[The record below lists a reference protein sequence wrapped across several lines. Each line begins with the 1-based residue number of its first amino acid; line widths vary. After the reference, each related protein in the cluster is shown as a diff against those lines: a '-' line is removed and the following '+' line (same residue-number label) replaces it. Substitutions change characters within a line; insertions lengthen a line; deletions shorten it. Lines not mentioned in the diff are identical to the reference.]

1 MRASV
6 DWSRVDHVLLDMDG
20 TVLDLAFDN
29 HFWGEVVPQ
38 AYAESLGVPVDG
50 ARAVLDPH
58 FEALRGTLAWYSLAH
73 WSALTGL
80 DLVSLKRGH
89 RDRIAPIPG
98 ADDFLRALQRSGR
111 RPWLVTNADPSVLD
125 IKMLHTGI
133 EDRFEHLISSHAL
146 GAPKEE
152 AVFWERLRERYPHQ
166 PARTLF
172 VDDSPPVLAAARAA
186 GIGQVVGIRWPD
198 SGRPPRDVPGV
209 PSVDRLGELLP
220 VPARAAARA

>member
-29 HFWGEVVPQ
+29 YFWGEAVPH
-38 AYAESLGVPVDG
+38 AYADSRRMPVEA
-50 ARAVLDPH
+50 ARAELDPH

-73 WSALTGL
+73 WSDLTGL
-80 DLVSLKRGH
+80 DLVALKRAH
-89 RDRIAPIPG
+89 RERIAPIPG
-98 ADDFLRALQRSGR
+98 AEDFLQAVQDSGR
-111 RPWLVTNADPSVLD
+111 RPWLITNADPTVLD

-133 EDRFEHLISSHAL
+133 EARFERLISSHAL
-146 GAPKEE
+146 DAPKESSG
-152 AVFWERLRERYPHQ
+152 FWERLRQRHPHD

-172 VDDSPPVLAAARAA
+172 VDDSPPVLAAAQAA

-198 SGRPPRDVPGV
+198 SGRPARDLPGV
-209 PSVDRLGELLP
+209 PAVDRLAELLP
-220 VPARAAARA
+220 VPRRARR